1 MIIEEKVSNFR
12 VTALDSAVVCDFD
25 PVEGAD
31 GYIISFF
38 NEEDT
43 EQLTELFYRY
53 GRLIH
58 NRRPEHLNDTV
69 YRMDVIVIT
78 GDDTDLFVAFGYQ
91 IGYGIKAALHII
103 QPE

>member
-38 NEEDT
+38 KDDDPNRCIKK
-43 EQLTELFYRY
+43 RY
-53 GRLIH
+53 A
-58 NRRPEHLNDTV
+58 DK
-69 YRMDVIVIT
+69 T
-78 GDDTDLFVAFGYQ
+78 GNSAHSV
-91 IGYGIKAALHII
+91 GIKSL
-103 QPE
+103 